1 VREILADGAR
11 DGAGN
16 NRGIVELSF
25 LGLSRKLRIAGG
37 SELGNAE
44 LPPTRGRKIASHR
57 RARCRLITR
66 ALNYFGIAFSR
77 RRGHVLAFYPRK
89 SQKECS
95 PRASAS
101 TLSLANSSISPAAF
115 PMRDL
120 SFPVHSYFQ
129 DRSFA
134 SLVYIS
140 PRYHISRSRHV
151 ARRTLRSNSLT
162 LAGKRV
168 FVSSAYNAYSSALIA
183 LRASFERCLP

>member
-1 VREILADGAR
+1 MEQVTIEGSSSFR
-11 DGAGN
+11 
-16 NRGIVELSF
+16 F
-25 LGLSRKLRIAGG
+25 LGFLG
-37 SELGNAE
+37 SSESPGDLNSADAE

-66 ALNYFGIAFSR
+66 ALNYLGIAFSR

-101 TLSLANSSISPAAF
+101 TLSLADSSISPAAF

-134 SLVYIS
+134 SLVYVS

-151 ARRTLRSNSLT
+151 AHYVQIHWKR
-162 LAGKRV
+162 AGERV

-183 LRASFERCLP
+183 LRVSFVSLSAVISGNVIDNF